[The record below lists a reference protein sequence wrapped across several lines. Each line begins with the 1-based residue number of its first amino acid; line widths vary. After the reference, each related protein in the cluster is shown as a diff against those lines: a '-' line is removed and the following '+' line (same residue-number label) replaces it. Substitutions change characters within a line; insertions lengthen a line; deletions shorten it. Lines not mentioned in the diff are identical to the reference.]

1 MGMKKYFAIFVLLW
15 AAYPAMAGNRQT
27 CTYLPH
33 KGQDMVSEEDCL
45 ILPEHGRDETSA
57 GDALVTEKVAANASY
72 DGNGLAY
79 LFSPAGVFYFT
90 RSGLA
95 RKTLIFD
102 NGPDDFSNGLARTER
117 NGKIGFFDKAL
128 SIVIKP
134 QYDFAY
140 SFENDLALVCM
151 GCIRKKEGEHT
162 RMAGGKWG
170 AINSKGKII
179 IPAVHSEAELRALL
193 KR

>member
-15 AAYPAMAGNRQT
+15 AACPATAGDRHA
-27 CTYLPH
+27 CTYLQH
-33 KGQDMVSEEDCL
+33 KGQDMVTENNCL
-45 ILPEHGRDETSA
+45 TFPKHGLENTA
-57 GDALVTEKVAANASY
+57 GGDALVSKKVAADASY
-72 DGNGLAY
+72 DENGLAY

-117 NGKIGFFDKAL
+117 NGKIGFFDKKL

-140 SFENDLALVCM
+140 SFENDLALICM
-151 GCIRKKEGEHT
+151 GCIRKKEGEHS
-162 RMAGGKWG
+162 RIVGGKWG
-170 AINSKGKII
+170 AINSKGEII
-179 IPAVHSEAELRALL
+179 QQIVHSEAELRALL
-193 KR
+193 KP